1 MERDLAGAA
10 LSAEDFQRL
19 AKACR
24 HDRKFPNTYEAWRS
38 LVAAGTAHVLAQ
50 GQDVEVVGIA
60 VDDFLI
66 WCKRVQV
73 VPCFDALR
81 AYMIVLRRTERDGK
95 KANGTPVKVAGNDK
109 TPDGSHEAVGVDRGS
124 ARAVLGSVGGSDH
137 ARRSMFG
144 GASQRS

>member
-10 LSAEDFQRL
+10 LSAEDFKRL

-24 HDRKFPNTYEAWRS
+24 HDRKFPNSYEAWRS

-50 GQDVEVVGIA
+50 GQGVEIVGIV
-60 VDDFLI
+60 VDDFLS

-95 KANGTPVKVAGNDK
+95 KANGTPVKGAGNDK
-109 TPDGSHEAVGVDRGS
+109 SPDGQGVSGMDRRP
-124 ARAVLGSVGGSDH
+124 ARAVLGGIREPDH
-137 ARRSMFG
+137 ARPPLYG
-144 GASQRS
+144 GAPQRT

>member
-24 HDRKFPNTYEAWRS
+24 QDRKFPHSYEAWRS
-38 LVAAGTAHVLAQ
+38 LVAAGTAQVLAQ
-50 GQDVEVVGIA
+50 GQGVEVVAIA
-60 VDDFLI
+60 VDDFLT

-81 AYMIVLRRTERDGK
+81 AYMIVLRRTERAGK
-95 KANGTPVKVAGNDK
+95 KANGTPVKATGNDESR
-109 TPDGSHEAVGVDRGS
+109 GGGQEASGTDRGP
-124 ARAVLGSVGGSDH
+124 ARAVLGCVRASDH
-137 ARRSMFG
+137 TRSPIYG
-144 GASQRS
+144 RATQRS

>member
-24 HDRKFPNTYEAWRS
+24 HDRKFPNSYEAWRS
-38 LVAAGTAHVLAQ
+38 LVAAGTAHLLAQ

-60 VDDFLI
+60 VDDFLT

-95 KANGTPVKVAGNDK
+95 KANGTPVTAAGNEK
-109 TPDGSHEAVGVDRGS
+109 SPDGGQEALGIDRAP
-124 ARAVLGSVGGSDH
+124 ARAVLGGVGGSDH
-137 ARRSMFG
+137 ARRPMYG
-144 GASQRS
+144 EATQRS